1 MSQVVS
7 DNAILV
13 MALMLLV
20 AALFM
25 AWDGI

>member
-13 MALMLLV
+13 MALTLLV